1 MIVSHRHRFVFVK
14 TVKTAGTS
22 MEIALSK
29 YLGPDDVIT
38 PITPADERIREELGY
53 RGPQN
58 DVVSFGRYDLLDAL
72 EALRGRERFRFYNHS
87 PASYIRNFIGRRRW
101 ASYYTLCFERNP
113 WDKAVSMYYW
123 FHRDAIRRR
132 EDGEG
137 PSPAAADAP
146 PSEHDEPPSVAE
158 WIDAGGADDIP
169 GIDLYTI
176 DGRIAVDDVFRYEDL
191 DEAVE
196 TIAERIG
203 LPEVPELP
211 RAKGSI
217 RRPGSA
223 YRDVLTPSNRERI
236 ARLRAQEIEM
246 FGYAW

>member
-58 DVVSFGRYDLLDAL
+58 DAVPYSRYGVLDAL
-72 EALRGRERFRFYNHS
+72 KAMRRRERFRFYNHAS
-87 PASYIRNFIGRRRW
+87 ASYIRNFVGRRRW
-101 ASYYTLCFERNP
+101 ASYYTFCFERNP

-123 FHRDAIRRR
+123 VHKDAIQGRG
-132 EDGEG
+132 DGDE
-137 PSPAAADAP
+137 PSPAEADA
-146 PSEHDEPPSVAE
+146 PPSVAE
-158 WIDAGGADDIP
+158 WVDRGGADDIP
-169 GIDLYTI
+169 GIDLYTV
-176 DGRIAVDDVFRYEDL
+176 DGRIAVDDVFRYEEL

-196 TIAERIG
+196 TIAARIG
-203 LPEVPELP
+203 LPEIPELP
-211 RAKGSI
+211 RAKAAV
-217 RRPGSA
+217 REPGSG

-236 ARLRAQEIEM
+236 ARLRAREIEM

>member
-38 PITPADERIREELGY
+38 PITPEDERIREELGY

-58 DVVSFGRYDLLDAL
+58 DLVSLLRYDVLDWLKAI
-72 EALRGRERFRFYNHS
+72 RRRERFRFFNHCS
-87 PASYIRNFIGRRRW
+87 ASYIRNFIGRRRW
-101 ASYYTLCFERNP
+101 GSYYTFCFERNP

-123 FHRDAIRRR
+123 VHKDSPDA
-132 EDGEG
+132 
-137 PSPAAADAP
+137 SPT
-146 PSEHDEPPSVAE
+146 VAE

-191 DEAVE
+191 AEAAE

-203 LPEVPELP
+203 LPEVPTLP
-211 RAKGSI
+211 RAKASI
-217 RRPGSA
+217 RRPDSA

-236 ARLRAQEIEM
+236 ARLRAREIEM